1 MDTLL
6 QDLRFGLRLLLR
18 QPAFTLLVVLTLA
31 LGIGANTAI
40 FSVVN
45 GVLLR
50 PLPFPAPERLVRVW
64 GHHAEIGNET
74 ASLPDYRDWR
84 EGAPAFEHLEACAAT
99 YFNLTGHGEPERL
112 LAARTTAGFFQA
124 LRVPAALGRTFETG
138 EDRQGNNRVVV
149 LSHGFWKRHLGASP
163 EVLGRTLTLDGLP
176 YTIIGV
182 APEHF
187 RFLWNAELWAPL
199 ATDAEMGRRSDF
211 LTVIGRLVPGAT
223 VERAQAELTSVA
235 SRLEQQ
241 YPDTNTRWTAKVVP
255 LHEELVGEARPALLI
270 FMGAVG
276 LVLLIAC
283 ANVANLMLARSSRR
297 QRELAVRAALG
308 ASRGRLIRQMLT
320 ESVLMALLGGT
331 LGLLLA
337 VWGIDGLRTAQLSLL
352 PGHSEIGIDG
362 WVLGFTLGLSLVTGV
377 LFGLAPALSLPGR
390 DLDGTLRA
398 GAKGLA
404 GGMGLNQ
411 LRGWLVLGEVALAL
425 VLLVGAALLL
435 RSFDRLQRVDAG
447 FNPEGV
453 LTVRVMLP
461 QTKYPEDPQLA
472 TFYQQLEERV
482 AAVPGVESS
491 GMTSAVPLGG
501 APAWSFIIEGQ
512 SPDANAVQDAETF
525 TVSPG
530 YFQAM
535 AIPLRSGRL
544 FESQDRPN
552 TPRVALVSQSLA
564 RRYWPERDPL
574 GARISVD
581 DGTTWFTVVGV
592 VGDVRAGA
600 IQKDPHPQLYFPS
613 TQLPRRMMF
622 LTIRTA
628 GEPMSL
634 VGSLRREVTA
644 LDPDLPV
651 SDVLTMEQRFGR
663 AVAKPRVNVLL
674 LGGFAVVALL
684 LAGIGIYGVIS
695 QMVAQRTREIGIR
708 MALGAKPGD
717 VLRLMI
723 RQGMTPALV
732 GIALGLVAAFAG
744 SSLLASLLYGVSAKD
759 PLSFLIVPVFL
770 TGVALFAAWL
780 PARRATRV
788 DPTEALRQE

>member
-1 MDTLL
+1 MRSQRRSATGGPGTALRREAERLGVGTRLALGVPPEMDTLL

-50 PLPFPAPERLVRVW
+50 PLPFPSPERLVRVW
-64 GHHAEIGNET
+64 GYHPSIGQET
-74 ASLPDYRDWR
+74 ASLPDFRDWR
-84 EGAPAFEHLEACAAT
+84 EGVPAFEHLEACAST
-99 YFNLTGHGEPERL
+99 YFNLTSHGEPERL

-124 LRVPAALGRTFETG
+124 LRVPAALGRTFESG

-149 LSHGFWKRHLGASP
+149 LSHGFWKRHLGANP
-163 EVLGRTLTLDGLP
+163 EVLGRTLTLDGQP
-176 YTIIGV
+176 HTIIGV

-199 ATDAEMGRRSDF
+199 ATDAQLGRRSDF
-211 LTVIGRLVPGAT
+211 LTVIGRLGPGAT
-223 VERAQAELTSVA
+223 VERAQAELTAVA

-241 YPDTNTRWTAKVVP
+241 YPDTNTRWTAQVVP

-320 ESVLMALLGGT
+320 ESVLMALLGGM

-377 LFGLAPALSLPGR
+377 LFGLAPALSRPGR

-398 GAKGLA
+398 GARGLA
-404 GGMGLNQ
+404 GGLGLGQ

-435 RSFDRLQRVDAG
+435 RSFGRLQQVDTG

-453 LTVRVMLP
+453 LTLRVMLP

-472 TFYQQLEERV
+472 AFYQQLTERV

-491 GMTSAVPLGG
+491 GITNAVPLGG
-501 APAWSFIIEGQ
+501 ARLELHHRRR
-512 SPDANAVQDAETF
+512 D
-525 TVSPG
+525 
-530 YFQAM
+530 
-535 AIPLRSGRL
+535 SGR
-544 FESQDRPN
+544 QRD
-552 TPRVALVSQSLA
+552 AG
-564 RRYWPERDPL
+564 RRDLRGEPGLLP
-574 GARISVD
+574 D
-581 DGTTWFTVVGV
+581 DG
-592 VGDVRAGA
+592 
-600 IQKDPHPQLYFPS
+600 HPL
-613 TQLPRRMMF
+613 
-622 LTIRTA
+622 A
-628 GEPMSL
+628 
-634 VGSLRREVTA
+634 LR
-644 LDPDLPV
+644 
-651 SDVLTMEQRFGR
+651 
-663 AVAKPRVNVLL
+663 
-674 LGGFAVVALL
+674 
-684 LAGIGIYGVIS
+684 
-695 QMVAQRTREIGIR
+695 
-708 MALGAKPGD
+708 
-717 VLRLMI
+717 
-723 RQGMTPALV
+723 
-732 GIALGLVAAFAG
+732 
-744 SSLLASLLYGVSAKD
+744 
-759 PLSFLIVPVFL
+759 
-770 TGVALFAAWL
+770 
-780 PARRATRV
+780 
-788 DPTEALRQE
+788 EALRAAGWSHGPAGGPDQPDPGTPVLARAGSAGRAHLRG